1 MDADRTKYAVP
12 PFPFL
17 LETKKNPGLRTLE
30 PYKRLAFDGSSP
42 PQESILV
49 ESCVHPITATF
60 SCLWWKHYFVAYI
73 AFITLL
79 AECLTVALSG
89 VPFSSALSYE
99 AYTVSTFLS
108 VAIIAMML
116 ITIPVIALRGRDLM
130 MPRGL
135 DNIVAV
141 LLYICGSPMLASFG
155 GYHC

>member
-1 MDADRTKYAVP
+1 M
-12 PFPFL
+12 
-17 LETKKNPGLRTLE
+17 
-30 PYKRLAFDGSSP
+30 
-42 PQESILV
+42 
-49 ESCVHPITATF
+49 F
-60 SCLWWKHYFVAYI
+60 SCLRWKHYFVAYV

-130 MPRGL
+130 MPRKL
-135 DNIVAV
+135 DNIAAV
-141 LLYICGSPMLASFG
+141 LLYICGSPMLTSFG
-155 GYHC
+155 GLSLLDTKTRNRRILNMGRMYRYGLVMGVDGQLRMGVDYSSDGNGYD